1 MKVKKR
7 DIYTSIIL
15 LFLFVLG
22 FSSKVFAI
30 EYQYGIKTND
40 ELIWNCHVCDNNKMD
55 ALFGDYWNEAGIF
68 ENLSANKRMKWR
80 VDILEEN
87 STALSAIFSIWIWK
101 FEDNWGTQD
110 TSSNLSYLKNP
121 SLYPEDFNFTDIL
134 PFIPFW
140 LPVPVGEYLGEVAF
154 ADIYDIDNRVLPTI
168 NVQIIKDSIRP
179 NEPTE
184 NVYFIAVYN
193 GNGILSSFKLYTHG
207 NVVVVD
213 ISLEG
218 LPILAISST
227 IGLIL
232 TFVCAIVLYIKKQ
245 RIN

>member
-15 LFLFVLG
+15 LLLFILG
-22 FSSKVFAI
+22 FSSNVFAL
-30 EYQYGIKTND
+30 EYQNGIKTDD
-40 ELIWNCHVCDNNKMD
+40 ELIWNCYICDNNKMD
-55 ALFGDYWNEAGIF
+55 ALFGDNWNQAGIF
-68 ENLSANKRMKWR
+68 ENLSANRRMKWK
-80 VDILEEN
+80 VNMLEEN
-87 STALSAIFSIWIWK
+87 STTLSAIFNIWMWN

-110 TSSNLSYLKNP
+110 NSSKLSYLKNP
-121 SLYPEDFNFTDIL
+121 SLYPEDFNFTDVL

-140 LPVPVGEYLGEVAF
+140 LPVPVGEYLGEVALG
-154 ADIYDIDNRVLPTI
+154 DIYDIDNRVLPTI
-168 NVQIIKDSIRP
+168 NVQINKDSIHP

-184 NVYFIAVYN
+184 TVYFIVVYN
-193 GNGILSSFKLYTHG
+193 SNGILSSFKLYTQG

-213 ISLEG
+213 ISLDN
-218 LPILAISST
+218 LPIFVIPST

-232 TFVCAIVLYIKKQ
+232 TFVCSIVLYIKKK

>member
-15 LFLFVLG
+15 LLLFILG
-22 FSSKVFAI
+22 FSSNVFAL
-30 EYQYGIKTND
+30 EYQNGIKTDD
-40 ELIWNCHVCDNNKMD
+40 ELIWNCHICDNNKMD
-55 ALFGDYWNEAGIF
+55 ALFGDNWNQAGIF
-68 ENLSANKRMKWR
+68 ENLSANRRMKWK
-80 VDILEEN
+80 VNMLEEN
-87 STALSAIFSIWIWK
+87 STTLSAIFNIWMWN

-110 TSSNLSYLKNP
+110 NSSKLSYLKNP
-121 SLYPEDFNFTDIL
+121 SLYPEDFNFTDVL

-140 LPVPVGEYLGEVAF
+140 LPVPVGEYLGEVALG
-154 ADIYDIDNRVLPTI
+154 DIYDIDNRVLPTI
-168 NVQIIKDSIRP
+168 NVQIIKDSIHP

-184 NVYFIAVYN
+184 TVYFIVVYN
-193 GNGILSSFKLYTHG
+193 SNGILSSFKLYTQG

-213 ISLEG
+213 ISLDN
-218 LPILAISST
+218 LPIFVIPST

-232 TFVCAIVLYIKKQ
+232 TFICSIVLYIKKK